1 MRAAARLLA
10 RAMPR
15 YHVFMGFLSL
25 LCALVIEQVRPFSGG
40 KRLRTWGGTWIDWV
54 LENFDAGASGQG
66 VVYWSIAA
74 VLPAGVVVAVHWALA
89 LWLGWFSAFVW
100 NVAILYATL
109 GFRQFSHYF
118 TEVRNAL
125 EAGDDETA
133 RHLLQSWT
141 GALPAEAGRAE
152 MIRLLVVQSVVSAHR
167 HVFGVF
173 AWYSLGSLLG
183 LGPAG
188 AVVYRIGAYLH
199 TRAGLAGD
207 AGSRAS
213 PAAQRFAHQAWWF
226 LDWLPVRVTALG
238 FAFVGS
244 FEESIDLWRRWELLR
259 PGDNDALLIAATA
272 GAIGVQLEA
281 PAAMASLAPLQGA
294 SEPPVS
300 QSGSWQKVPQVG
312 HLAAVVG
319 LVWRTVV
326 MWLVLLALMT
336 LARLLG

>member
-1 MRAAARLLA
+1 
-10 RAMPR
+10 
-15 YHVFMGFLSL
+15 MGFLAL
-25 LCALVIEQVRPFSGG
+25 LFALVIEQVRPFTGAVQ
-40 KRLRTWGGTWIDWV
+40 LRTWGASWVDWA

-66 VVYWSIAA
+66 LVYWSIAA
-74 VLPAGVVVAVHWALA
+74 LLPAGMVIAIHWILA

-100 NVAILYATL
+100 NVAVLYATL

-118 TEVRNAL
+118 TEIRGAL
-125 EAGDDETA
+125 ESGDDDTA
-133 RHLLQSWT
+133 RRLLQHWIGQPS
-141 GALPAEAGRAE
+141 GEPDRPE
-152 MIRLLVVQSVVSAHR
+152 MIRLLVAQSVLSAHR

-188 AVVYRIGAYLH
+188 AVVYRIGAYMQAR
-199 TRAGLAGD
+199 TGFSAD

-213 PAAQRFAHQAWWF
+213 LAAQRFARQMWWF
-226 LDWLPVRVTALG
+226 LDWLPVRLTAMG

-259 PGDNDALLIAATA
+259 PGDNDALLIAATS
-272 GAIGVQLEA
+272 GAIGIELADPVT
-281 PAAMASLAPLQGA
+281 AAALAAVPGSAGSSGLQTGA
-294 SEPPVS
+294 
-300 QSGSWQKVPQVG
+300 GGQKSPQIG